1 MEIIRSYNI
10 FLDSLQRSFS
20 DVGNPASYGIYLNKV
35 ISKISKNSVFR
46 VKVFQACI
54 PFSFTQVNTSN
65 NVLTYTFNSIQY
77 TMTIPVGSYNIL
89 ALLDYIKSQLQTT
102 HTIELDFTFNSSTN
116 LSTFTFTTNNTGSK
130 IISFDT
136 SISSNVLILKQ
147 LGITSN
153 KTFSYVSSV
162 ITPAIS
168 DQSVNVS
175 PSKNLYIRSDNLQQ
189 SQAQE
194 AISTPSTNSDI
205 LCIVPINVPYSNFIN
220 YLDMTNF
227 YCYLTND
234 TIDYISLYLTDATS
248 DDVLTGLQLNWS
260 CSMVIDEVEVPYQIN
275 IEPYLAEN
283 TLSIK
288 NNETI
293 TSLEKQ
299 KNDELTDLEKR
310 KNELESEIREIIAK
324 KKKKKTTIE
333 NGNE

>member
-194 AISTPSTNSDI
+194 AISTPATNSDI

-333 NGNE
+333 NGNQ